1 MALFKDRVDPNV
13 LVERAKAGALK
24 SEIEKDY
31 KISDEELAM
40 ILLPLYRKGELT
52 KDQFNDFFRGLPI
65 KPAPESAA
73 QATEGPS
80 IGDTVPEMAV
90 AEEPEVEAEI
100 VAEEPE
106 PESELAPEPA
116 LASPPEVEEEVPAE
130 LEPAAQAPEPPA
142 EKPQEEP
149 PEPASRMDFRTLEN
163 ILKRIW
169 KRLDVIDRRLGEIE
183 KKLPE

>member
-80 IGDTVPEMAV
+80 IGDTVPEMVV

-100 VAEEPE
+100 VPEEPE
-106 PESELAPEPA
+106 PEPEPA
-116 LASPPEVEEEVPAE
+116 LASAPEVEEEVPAE

-142 EKPQEEP
+142 EKPQEES
-149 PEPASRMDFRTLEN
+149 PEPASRMDFRSLEN

-169 KRLDVIDRRLGEIE
+169 KRLDVIDRRLSEIE
-183 KKLPE
+183 KKFPE